1 MAFKP
6 WWWTEYLMMR
16 MVVVGLWSEGVKTT
30 ATSLVSQGC
39 SSRRRTPSPIT
50 SSSFSPACSKIY
62 IKKINKISRREIES
76 TKTGIYLG
84 RWRQQSK
91 LWGADVDREGADVK
105 PAKKKKSG
113 VCCDTCWIYHAN
125 WEQTIWRG
133 GPVPPE
139 EQGTRREYGPL
150 QTPLKRRDS
159 SAWTSL
165 PKTEQA
171 FIIAAECY

>member
-50 SSSFSPACSKIY
+50 SSSFSPACSKIC

-91 LWGADVDREGADVK
+91 LWCADVDREGADVK
-105 PAKKKKSG
+105 PAKKKKKVRSLLWHLLNLP
-113 VCCDTCWIYHAN
+113 CKLRTNHL
-125 WEQTIWRG
+125 E
-133 GPVPPE
+133 
-139 EQGTRREYGPL
+139 RR
-150 QTPLKRRDS
+150 S
-159 SAWTSL
+159 SASRGAGYKERIRTSTDT
-165 PKTEQA
+165 TEEEG
-171 FIIAAECY
+171 FFSVNVFT